1 MTIAAFQT
9 TAADNLINAKEPAA
23 AAAPAHIPTGGRPVS
38 VLPEAGLTG
47 AVPYATDKINTAHDR
62 DVWNA
67 DYAALHDPAPAGARP
82 DFLITAGR
90 DKTAFIIDLKGDND
104 FYLAGHRG
112 EVNAA
117 LINPNTETRATGWFA
132 ATASDDTTARVWKLA
147 GEHAFF
153 ELKKHTKP
161 LSGLAWS
168 RDGRWLVSTSLDAK
182 TIIWNVA
189 GEQPQ
194 AAQILDKSTGSLW
207 APALLETPGGAWLVT
222 PSGDGKAYIYSFPD
236 GKFLRALNHG
246 APVRRAALSPDGR
259 LVLTAG
265 TDGRAVLWDR
275 TQGTKLVEAVHG
287 KTVRDVAFDATGRY
301 FATASDDGT
310 AQVWNAQA
318 LKGVLALKGHSAPVF
333 AVAFTPGGPGVVT
346 ASWDRTARI
355 WNFAEKRCL
364 AVCSGHANVLW
375 SVKFSPTG
383 SNFCTTGADGTTRIW
398 DLRAIPGTESVR
410 PKLAPPPPL

>member
-1 MTIAAFQT
+1 M
-9 TAADNLINAKEPAA
+9 
-23 AAAPAHIPTGGRPVS
+23 
-38 VLPEAGLTG
+38 
-47 AVPYATDKINTAHDR
+47 
-62 DVWNA
+62 
-67 DYAALHDPAPAGARP
+67 
-82 DFLITAGR
+82 
-90 DKTAFIIDLKGDND
+90 
-104 FYLAGHRG
+104 
-112 EVNAA
+112 
-117 LINPNTETRATGWFA
+117 
-132 ATASDDTTARVWKLA
+132 
-147 GEHAFF
+147 
-153 ELKKHTKP
+153 
-161 LSGLAWS
+161 
-168 RDGRWLVSTSLDAK
+168 
-182 TIIWNVA
+182 
-189 GEQPQ
+189 
-194 AAQILDKSTGSLW
+194 
-207 APALLETPGGAWLVT
+207 
-222 PSGDGKAYIYSFPD
+222 
-236 GKFLRALNHG
+236 
-246 APVRRAALSPDGR
+246 
-259 LVLTAG
+259 
-265 TDGRAVLWDR
+265 LWDR